1 MSAIKTL
8 SALKNAMLMAAGFG
22 VIMACSPVDNR
33 SAAEIAAQ
41 QQEAGKLL
49 DPMALDYLKIT
60 LEMGQKEDGYV
71 DAYYGP
77 AEYQEAAQKSPRALV
92 ELESA
97 IAKLKIQLN
106 AITDDRLSPL
116 AQRRKAFLL
125 TQLTAADTRQ
135 RMIAGETLDFR
146 AESMGLFGTTPE
158 LKPLSD
164 YDPVIAKIEK
174 LVPGDGPLPER
185 IDTFENRYNIPKDR
199 LQVVFDAAIAECKK
213 RTEAFI
219 DLPKGER
226 FTLEFVTDKN
236 WSGYNYYQGQ
246 YESLIQVNTDLPIR
260 ISRAI
265 DLGCHEGYPGHHTL
279 NMLLEKNL
287 TNDNGWQEFSVYPLY
302 SPQSL
307 IAEGSANYGIELA
320 FPDDE
325 KIAFE
330 KDTLY
335 PLAGLD
341 PQSAQDFVTLQNAK
355 RDLAGVRF
363 TIASQYLNGEI
374 KREEAIELTQ
384 KYQLVSKER
393 AAQTIGF
400 TDQYRSYVINYG
412 LGLDMVRAYIER
424 SGADQ
429 KTRWQRMEA
438 LLSEPSL
445 PSDLK

>member
-8 SALKNAMLMAAGFG
+8 SAVKNAMLMAAGFG
-22 VIMACSPVDNR
+22 AIMACSPVDNR
-33 SAAEIAAQ
+33 SAEEISAE
-41 QQEAGKLL
+41 QEAVGKLL
-49 DPMALDYLKIT
+49 DPMALDYLQIT
-60 LEMGQKEDGYV
+60 LEMGQKEEGYV

-77 AEYQEAAQKSPRALV
+77 AEYQQAAEKSPRSLM

-106 AITDDRLSPL
+106 AITDDRLSPM

-125 TQLTAADTRQ
+125 AQLTAADTRQ
-135 RMIAGETLDFR
+135 RMIAGEKLDFK
-146 AESMGLFGTTPE
+146 AESMGLFGTTPD

-164 YDPVIAKIEK
+164 YDPIIAKIDT
-174 LVPGDGPLPER
+174 LIPGDGPLPER
-185 IDTFENRYNIPKDR
+185 IDAFESNYNIPKDK

-219 DLPKGER
+219 DLPKGEN

-236 WSGYNYYQGQ
+236 WSGYNYYQGG
-246 YESLIQVNTDLPIR
+246 YESLIQVNIDLPIR
-260 ISRAI
+260 ISRAV

-287 TNDNGWQEFSVYPLY
+287 THDKGWQEFSVYPLY

-307 IAEGSANYGIELA
+307 IAEGSANYGIDLA
-320 FPDDE
+320 FPNDE
-325 KIAFE
+325 KIIFE
-330 KDTLY
+330 KEILY

-341 PQSAQDFVTLQNAK
+341 PQTAQDFVTLQDAK

-374 KREEAIELTQ
+374 TRDEAIALTQ
-384 KYQLVSKER
+384 KYGLVNKER
-393 AAQTIGF
+393 ATQTIGF
-400 TDQYRSYVINYG
+400 TDQYRTYVINYG
-412 LGLDMVRAYIER
+412 LGQDMVRAYIER
-424 SGADQ
+424 GNVDH